1 MNQSLI
7 SSYVEYL
14 RKMGYSAK
22 TIHVYSK
29 ALEQAPDTWNTN
41 VPGELYEHINNA
53 LHQKQ
58 EYFLPA
64 ARHNIKPAS
73 SLFFMFVTGVSFKA
87 YAKQEIQ
94 NKSAYADILKEFYV
108 YSTEFKHMTIMA
120 AEAETHHV
128 SEFLDSIG
136 SFPDK
141 WTEITAGFVRDY
153 VCSRFSHLRPSNI
166 GRYVTSLRN
175 FFRFLEYK
183 GTPVNPSVLN
193 LPVTPAD
200 WGKANVPAILSPEE
214 EIRLRNHYDGTD
226 GISRRNNIIILLMLD
241 LGLRCAEVSN
251 LHVNDIHWNKGILS
265 LGKTKNQ
272 HSRLLPISCRLGAL
286 LEDYV
291 INHRLHAADGH
302 LFLRRTINNHYTAMS
317 RENVRSVV
325 RRAFEK
331 ESIQGW
337 WKGTHA
343 LRRTAASKIYN
354 TGNGLKMTADLLGHE
369 SLDSTKQYIKVDFG
383 LLSEAAS
390 PWPGGGSD
398 GQ

>member
-14 RKMGYSAK
+14 REMGYSAQ
-22 TIHVYSK
+22 TIHAYSK

-41 VPGELYEHINNA
+41 VPSELYEHINNT
-53 LHQKQ
+53 LNLKQ

-73 SLFFMFVTGVSFKA
+73 SLLFMFVTGVSFKA
-87 YAKQEIQ
+87 YTKQEIQ
-94 NKSAYADILKEFYV
+94 NKSAYAGVLKEFYV

-128 SEFLDSIG
+128 AEFLNSIG
-136 SFPDK
+136 NSSNN
-141 WTEITAGFVRDY
+141 WTEITAENIRDY
-153 VCSRFSHLRPSNI
+153 VCSKFSQLRPSSI

-193 LPVTPAD
+193 LPVAPAD
-200 WGKANVPAILSPEE
+200 WGKSNVPAMLSPDEE
-214 EIRLRNHYDGTD
+214 MRLRNHYNGTD

-251 LHVNDIHWNKGILS
+251 LHMSDIHWNKGVLS

-272 HSRLLPISCRLGAL
+272 HGRQLPISCELGTL
-286 LEDYV
+286 LENYV
-291 INHRLHAADGH
+291 INHRPCATDEH
-302 LFLRRTINNHYTAMS
+302 LFLRRTINNQYKAMS

-325 RRAFEK
+325 PRAFVK

-369 SLDSTKQYIKVDFG
+369 SLDSTKQYIKVDFRQ
-383 LLSEAAS
+383 LSEVAF

-398 GQ
+398 E

>member
-14 RKMGYSAK
+14 RKIGYSAQ
-22 TIHVYSK
+22 TIHAYSK

-41 VPGELYEHINNA
+41 VPKELYEHIINT
-53 LHQKQ
+53 LKLKQ

-73 SLFFMFVTGVSFKA
+73 SLLFMFVTGTSFKS
-87 YAKQEIQ
+87 YTKQEIQ
-94 NKSAYADILKEFYV
+94 SQSAYAGVLKEFYV
-108 YSTEFKHMTIMA
+108 YSTEFKHLTPMS
-120 AEAETHHV
+120 AEAEKHHV
-128 SEFLDSIG
+128 SEFLNSMG
-136 SFPDK
+136 NRPDD
-141 WTEITAGFVRDY
+141 WAEITAENIRDY
-153 VCSRFSHLRPSNI
+153 VCSRFSHLKVSSI

-183 GTPVNPSVLN
+183 GIPVSPSVFN
-193 LPVTPAD
+193 LPLAPAD
-200 WGKANVPAILSPEE
+200 WGKSNVPAILSPDEE
-214 EIRLRNHYDGTD
+214 MRLRNHYKDTD

-241 LGLRCAEVSN
+241 LGLRCAEISN
-251 LHVNDIHWNKGILS
+251 LYMDDIHWNKGVLS
-265 LGKTKNQ
+265 LGRTKNQ
-272 HSRLLPISCRLGAL
+272 HDRQLPISCKLGML
-286 LEDYV
+286 LEDY
-291 INHRLHAADGH
+291 IMNHRPRATDGH
-302 LFLRRTINNHYTAMS
+302 LFLRSAVNNQYTAMS
-317 RENVRSVV
+317 RESVRSVV

-369 SLDSTKQYIKVDFG
+369 SLDSTKQYIKVDFRQ
-383 LLSEAAS
+383 LSEVAHT
-390 PWPGGGSD
+390 WPGGDSD
-398 GQ
+398 E